1 MRKYKRNS
9 GAGTGTLDIN
19 VNVIA
24 ESALLIVDTILG
36 ICLLLGSLV
45 KFKMIQY
52 LRAPRP
58 HRSLIDDL
66 TLFEQQ
72 VNLMNGPVIL
82 LQLLRIL
89 DPRPLH
95 LLFSNVWFCWTME
108 ALVLFTVSHRAVGG
122 TIIAGVRYVISRN

>member
-1 MRKYKRNS
+1 MSHLPVQYSYFILIKPNCVR
-9 GAGTGTLDIN
+9 
-19 VNVIA
+19 VA
-24 ESALLIVDTILG
+24 ELASLQTIIG

-95 LLFSNVWFCWTME
+95 PLFNNVWFCWIME
-108 ALVLFTVSHRAVGG
+108 AMVLFTVSHRAVGG
-122 TIIAGVRYVISRN
+122 TIIAGVR

>member
-1 MRKYKRNS
+1 MRKYKQNS
-9 GAGTGTLDIN
+9 GAGTGTLDTK
-19 VNVIA
+19 VKVIA
-24 ESALLIVDTILG
+24 ESALLIVDIILG
-36 ICLLLGSLV
+36 ICFLLGSLV

-89 DPRPLH
+89 DPYPLQ
-95 LLFSNVWFCWTME
+95 LLFNNDWFCWMME
-108 ALVLFTVSHRAVGG
+108 ALVLFTVSHRSVVG
-122 TIIAGVRYVISRN
+122 TIIAGVRYVISHN

>member
-1 MRKYKRNS
+1 MRKYKQNS
-9 GAGTGTLDIN
+9 GTGTLDIK
-19 VNVIA
+19 VEVIA
-24 ESALLIVDTILG
+24 ESALLVVDIILG
-36 ICLLLGSLV
+36 ISFLLGSLV

-72 VNLMNGPVIL
+72 VNLINGPVIL

-95 LLFSNVWFCWTME
+95 PLFNNVWFCWIME
-108 ALVLFTVSHRAVGG
+108 AMVLFTVSHRAVGG
-122 TIIAGVRYVISRN
+122 TIIAGVR

>member
-95 LLFSNVWFCWTME
+95 LLFNNVWFCWTME

-122 TIIAGVRYVISRN
+122 TIIAGVRYV

>member
-1 MRKYKRNS
+1 MRKYKQNS
-9 GAGTGTLDIN
+9 GAGTGTLDIK
-19 VNVIA
+19 VKVIA
-24 ESALLIVDTILG
+24 EYALLIVDTILG

-95 LLFSNVWFCWTME
+95 ILFNNVWFCWIME
-108 ALVLFTVSHRAVGG
+108 VVVLFTVSHRSVGG
-122 TIIAGVRYVISRN
+122 TIIAGVR